1 VARPTLRQPSA
12 RPYSISDAARQQLD
26 GLVDRIQA
34 RPGDLIDVREFV
46 ERQQTL
52 DVKQVVRTLPEG
64 LSEDDLAGISAL
76 VRGNPANGSA
86 VTPVNPECWS
96 REQI

>member
-1 VARPTLRQPSA
+1 VARPASRQSSA
-12 RPYSISDAARQQLD
+12 HPYAISDAAGQQLD

-46 ERQQTL
+46 ERQETL

-64 LSEDDLAGISAL
+64 LSEDDLAGSCTW
-76 VRGNPANGSA
+76 R
-86 VTPVNPECWS
+86 C
-96 REQI
+96 